1 MSVRVVARIR
11 PLLHAEIE
19 KDVIIE
25 PTGDSAVVK
34 IPNPR
39 CQSETF
45 SFQLNSVYDRETT
58 QAKIFE
64 EESECNGKSY
74 TKPEQIH

>member
-45 SFQLNSVYDRETT
+45 SFQFNNVYDRDTT

-64 EESECNGKSY
+64 EESE
-74 TKPEQIH
+74 